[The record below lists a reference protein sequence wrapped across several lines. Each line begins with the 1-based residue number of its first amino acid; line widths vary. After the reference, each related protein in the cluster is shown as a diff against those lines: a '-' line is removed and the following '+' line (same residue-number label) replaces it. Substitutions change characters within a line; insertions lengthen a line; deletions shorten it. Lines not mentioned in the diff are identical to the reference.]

1 MSVSIVTCWY
11 RLTGE
16 EIGFNHI
23 SDGFDDDATAPV
35 PQSDFQTHAWTR
47 QRWEGRLAVLHNGV
61 VIEVPTAERMT
72 WS

>member
-1 MSVSIVTCWY
+1 MSASVITCWY

-23 SDGFDDDATAPV
+23 SDGYDDDAVFPE
-35 PQSDFQTHAWTR
+35 PNSDFQRQAWAR
-47 QRWEGRLAVLHNGV
+47 QRWGARLAVLHNGV
-61 VIEVPTAERMT
+61 VIEVPTDERMK